1 MVILSAQR
9 MQRLA
14 ERLQQLERS
23 VEQGGSELD
32 DLREEMAGDEER
44 GAKRRELDEDLASE
58 AARVGVEL
66 ETARQMDR
74 STLARVLS
82 RGGAGGGGGRLW
94 AAAEILYA
102 DGLLARAA
110 GRESVAR
117 ARWGKAAYL
126 YGRLDPGL
134 DLPEDTAS
142 PEERVERIRA
152 WTEDAG
158 EAEDAEDTEVSGEAG
173 GDRDR
178 R

>member
-32 DLREEMAGDEER
+32 DLREEMAGDGE
-44 GAKRRELDEDLASE
+44 GGKRREFDEDLASE

-94 AAAEILYA
+94 AAAEILFV
-102 DGLLARAA
+102 DGLLARAE

-117 ARWGKAAYL
+117 ARWKKAAYL
-126 YGRLDPGL
+126 YGRVGSEL
-134 DLPEDTAS
+134 DLPEGSAT
-142 PEERVERIRA
+142 PGERVERIRT
-152 WTEDAG
+152 WT
-158 EAEDAEDTEVSGEAG
+158 GEAG
-173 GDRDR
+173 DPEEDARDR
-178 R
+178 E